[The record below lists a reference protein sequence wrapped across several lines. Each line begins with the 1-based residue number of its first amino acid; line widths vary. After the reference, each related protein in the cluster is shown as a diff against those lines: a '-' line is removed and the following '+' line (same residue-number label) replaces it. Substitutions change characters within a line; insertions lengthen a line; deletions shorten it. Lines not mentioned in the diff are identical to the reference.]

1 MPPASPVFPAF
12 SLRAAWLALSAVVLA
27 GCMSLAPAPETPP
40 LPVPE
45 AWPAHLEPGTDG
57 ADAGGLAWQAYFT
70 DPLLQRLIETA
81 LANNRD
87 LRLAALRV
95 EEASA
100 AFRIQRADLFPAVGV
115 NAQGG
120 RARVP
125 GDLNMSGRS
134 QVGGEYRAEVGLNTW
149 ELDLWGRIRNLE
161 DAALQTWLASDAA
174 RQAIHLTL
182 ISQVA
187 DGYLG
192 LREIDER
199 VAIARQTVTTREE
212 SYRIFRRR
220 VEVGS
225 TSKLDLTQVQTLLYQ
240 AQALSTQ
247 LEQARAAQLHALA
260 LLVGADPGPLPA
272 RAPFDET
279 TVLAE
284 LRAGLPSD
292 LLVNRP
298 DIISAEHQ
306 LRAGDA
312 NIGAARA
319 AFFPRIALTGSFG
332 TASADLDGLF
342 DSGSRAW
349 TFMPTLS
356 LPIFDGGRRR
366 ANLELSKV
374 RRDIAV
380 AGYEKTIQTAFR
392 EVADALSAKRWLA
405 EQLTIQRANL
415 QAQTERARLAKL
427 RYDNGS
433 AAFLEVLDAQRDLLG
448 AQQQLVQARR
458 ALLSS
463 QVALYAALGG
473 GTLAAP
479 GESQGAASPPAST
492 PSTRQGTPNR

>member
-1 MPPASPVFPAF
+1 
-12 SLRAAWLALSAVVLA
+12 
-27 GCMSLAPAPETPP
+27 MSLAPAPDTPP

-45 AWPAHLEPGTDG
+45 AWPAHLGSGTDG
-57 ADAGGLAWQAYFT
+57 AHAGELAWQAYFT

-81 LANNRD
+81 LENNRD
-87 LRLAALRV
+87 LRVAALRV

-100 AFRIQRADLFPAVGV
+100 TFRIQRSDRFPAMGVG
-115 NAQGG
+115 AQGG

-134 QVGGEYRAEVGLNTW
+134 LVGGEYRAEVGLTTW

-161 DAALQTWLASDAA
+161 DPALQTWLASVDLAQA
-174 RQAIHLTL
+174 KIAVCHLGDQRQM
-182 ISQVA
+182 
-187 DGYLG
+187 DG

-199 VAIARQTVTTREE
+199 VANARQTVTTREE

-225 TSKLDLTQVQTLLYQ
+225 TSKLDLTQVQTLLNQ
-240 AQALSTQ
+240 AQALLTQ
-247 LEQARAAQLHALA
+247 LEQARTTQLHALA

-272 RAPFDET
+272 KAPFDET

-284 LRAGLPSD
+284 LRAGLPSE
-292 LLVNRP
+292 LLVSRP

-306 LRAGDA
+306 LRASNA
-312 NIGAARA
+312 HIGAARA
-319 AFFPRIALTGSFG
+319 AFLPRIALTGSFG
-332 TASADLDGLF
+332 TASSDLNGLF

-366 ANLELSKV
+366 ANLELSEV

-392 EVADALSAKRWLA
+392 EVADALSAKHWLA

-415 QAQTERARLAKL
+415 EAQSERARLAKL

-473 GTLAAP
+473 GTLAAA
-479 GESQGAASPPAST
+479 GEAQGAASTPAST
-492 PSTRQGTPNR
+492 PSTR